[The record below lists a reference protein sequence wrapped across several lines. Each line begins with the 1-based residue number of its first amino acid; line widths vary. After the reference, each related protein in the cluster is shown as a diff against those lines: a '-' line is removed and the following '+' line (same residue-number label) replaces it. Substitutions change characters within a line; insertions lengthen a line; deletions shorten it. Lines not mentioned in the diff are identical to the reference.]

1 MVRKVSWV
9 TSGSS
14 GTDAEKENSQAAPDS
29 DRQLIITGFTAVVR
43 AAAAIGDVL
52 ITLEDADNNV
62 LYTDYFGDAA
72 ARGTRIGVVF
82 GEDSGIP
89 VPNGVGAKIVT
100 AAGGTAAIITS
111 NMWGIE
117 I

>member
-1 MVRKVSWV
+1 MIRKASWI

-14 GTDAEKENSQAAPDS
+14 GANAEKENSQSAPNS

-43 AAAAIGDVL
+43 AAAATGDVL
-52 ITLEDADNNV
+52 ITLEDEDNNV
-62 LYTDYFGDAA
+62 LYSDYFGDAA

-89 VPNGVGAKIVT
+89 VPNGKGAKIVT
-100 AAGGTAAIITS
+100 AAGGAVTIITS